1 MRAPSS
7 AVRSTCGSAKNC
19 RKLAPSM
26 VRREEPRAS
35 SSAELANST
44 VPSPRSTATRVAS
57 RSKDWK
63 RWEGA
68 GGFFKP
74 SFCRSRVGRRVRLA
88 AGAGEF
94 AAQAL
99 DVLVG
104 ARYRSLQ
111 LGDALQVLLV
121 VL

>member
-44 VPSPRSTATRVAS
+44 VPSPRTTATRVAS

-63 RWEGA
+63 RDLLA
-68 GGFFKP
+68 KP
-74 SFCRSRVGRRVRLA
+74 SLFRGRAAAAAEFTLESGNVFLVAVDRGLQFGGAVEVFLVVAVLRAEHLGLA
-88 AGAGEF
+88 A
-94 AAQAL
+94 
-99 DVLVG
+99 
-104 ARYRSLQ
+104 
-111 LGDALQVLLV
+111 
-121 VL
+121 